1 MTGNR
6 LYSIISPRFAP
17 ALTEALAR
25 LAGQEKEEAYDVEP
39 NQEVLFQQLET
50 LAQGFAQLGAR
61 ISQTAKELQSEAT
74 AFSEELAEEIATS
87 CQDFTEPCA
96 RALELAESLIE
107 PLLRVVAEAE
117 EKRVQVEQVRQKALH
132 LLDRVLAISHR
143 DRPNYPPL
151 AECQA
156 RARELRRTVMET
168 TGPEFPP
175 EIKALADHEHPLAAL
190 VTLVERLEDLD
201 DERWEALQETVSQA
215 LGSSLAAAASRG
227 KLVLSANEAEENVDG
242 SAYQEA
248 EL

>member
-1 MTGNR
+1 MEPTQ
-6 LYSIISPRFAP
+6 
-17 ALTEALAR
+17 EA
-25 LAGQEKEEAYDVEP
+25 
-39 NQEVLFQQLET
+39 LFQQLET

-61 ISQTAKELQSEAT
+61 ISQTAKNLQSEAM
-74 AFSEELAEEIATS
+74 AFSEELAQEIATS
-87 CQDFTEPCA
+87 CQDFTEPCT

-117 EKRVQVEQVRQKALH
+117 EKRVQVEQIRQKALH

-143 DRPNYPPL
+143 DRPDYKPL

-156 RARELRRTVMET
+156 QARQLRRTVLET

-215 LGSSLAAAASRG
+215 LGSSLAVAASRG
-227 KLVLSANEAEENVDG
+227 KLVLSAGETAASPYED
-242 SAYQEA
+242 A